1 MENLTFEQLP
11 KAVTVLIQ
19 EISELKQFLQDKKE
33 IQPTPQ
39 VKLLTIK
46 ETADFLSL
54 SVPTIY
60 SKVSRGELPVM
71 KRNGRLYFSTEELV
85 DYLKGGR
92 RKTNKEIE
100 DEANA
105 YLLNSKKGLKNG
117 K

>member
-1 MENLTFEQLP
+1 MIIIQLDGEQL
-11 KAVTVLIQ
+11 TELIQ
-19 EISELKQFLQDKKE
+19 NSVLKALKE
-33 IQPTPQ
+33 VEPTSSNTTLQ

-71 KRNGRLYFSTEELV
+71 KRNGRLYFSTDELV
-85 DYLKGGR
+85 EYLKGGR
-92 RKTNKEIE
+92 RKTNAEIE
-100 DEANA
+100 NEANA